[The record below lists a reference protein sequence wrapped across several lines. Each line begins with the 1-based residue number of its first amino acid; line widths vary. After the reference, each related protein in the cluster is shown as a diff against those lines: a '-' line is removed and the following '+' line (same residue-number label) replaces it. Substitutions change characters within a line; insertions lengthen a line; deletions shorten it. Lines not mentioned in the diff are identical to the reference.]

1 MGYCRLAVLAAIA
14 VVAPAVAG
22 QEPDRPQPTFRSETN
37 YVQLPVRVLDA
48 RGRFVSGLTQ
58 SDFQVLEDGKPQS
71 ITAFSAFDIPFVP
84 ADSTVPDAPVAA
96 LDVVVSN
103 DMPLVDGRVYLFV
116 LDDFNTERGDTL
128 KVRQLM
134 HDFISQ
140 RLSANDLAA
149 ISMLGGARSQHFTRN
164 RKLLHDAVDR
174 FFGDLDPA
182 LPSRGHQALNS
193 VARMAEW
200 LGSIRGRRKALVL
213 VTPSAICVIGADD
226 CRESLQQALRTAVQS
241 DVTVYTVDPRGLDTS
256 RQSRA
261 ENNNPNATRGDPYQE
276 ATNGQAA
283 TGPFAEGRAE
293 GRGAADG
300 ARYLAEESGGIAVVG
315 TTAIERGLDRIVA
328 DSSAYYL
335 LGYRSTNT
343 RADGRFRRNQVKIA
357 RGDLRI
363 VHRNGYFALRQEDI
377 DDRPVRASVMAE
389 MQDLARSPLPVS
401 AMPLRA
407 SAASFLSGDGKARV
421 AVIVEMPPEA
431 LRPMISEG
439 RYRLNIG
446 LSIAFYDRDGTSV
459 GRDDPNIELD
469 IPESAAPKVTPNG
482 MRVVSRVEVPP
493 GEYRLWVGGVQMSS
507 GLRGSVMTEIAV
519 PDFDRDPI
527 ALSSLAVS
535 STNARRIYTPQTD
548 GLLDDVLGGPPVA
561 HRIFPLD
568 NELWLYGEIYDN
580 RPDGGEVTGEVTVAS
595 SQGTTVYRT
604 ELEPAPV
611 QFGQLARIPLNELGR
626 GDFTATVTVTSKTP
640 KPITATRA
648 IAFQVQ

>member
-1 MGYCRLAVLAAIA
+1 
-14 VVAPAVAG
+14 
-22 QEPDRPQPTFRSETN
+22 
-37 YVQLPVRVLDA
+37 LPVRVLDA

-421 AVIVEMPPEA
+421 AVRPLSPEHRA
-431 LRPMISEG
+431 VDRLLRPRRHIGGPGRSEH
-439 RYRLNIG
+439 RARH
-446 LSIAFYDRDGTSV
+446 S
-459 GRDDPNIELD
+459 
-469 IPESAAPKVTPNG
+469 
-482 MRVVSRVEVPP
+482 
-493 GEYRLWVGGVQMSS
+493 GERRAEGDAE
-507 GLRGSVMTEIAV
+507 RH
-519 PDFDRDPI
+519 
-527 ALSSLAVS
+527 
-535 STNARRIYTPQTD
+535 ARRLTRRGPARRVSALGGWGPDVERASRQRHD
-548 GLLDDVLGGPPVA
+548 RNRCARLRSRSDRAEQSRGLLNQRQA
-561 HRIFPLD
+561 H
-568 NELWLYGEIYDN
+568 LY
-580 RPDGGEVTGEVTVAS
+580 
-595 SQGTTVYRT
+595 TTDRW
-604 ELEPAPV
+604 
-611 QFGQLARIPLNELGR
+611 LAR
-626 GDFTATVTVTSKTP
+626 
-640 KPITATRA
+640 
-648 IAFQVQ
+648 